1 MRNLVA
7 KLLEAP
13 LVISDELAA
22 LDAIVVLGAPLAN
35 GDLLSPVLAER
46 CDAAAD
52 LYTKGGAPIVVVSGG
67 VTGKA
72 IRAEAEVMA
81 ERVAD
86 RGVPAGAIV
95 VENRSRTTA
104 ENARFV
110 AEILGADK
118 RVWLVTQPFH
128 ARRARWLFRR
138 AGLEPRVWHI
148 ADSLEYRDRARA
160 LRWLGREYGAW
171 VRALLWR

>member
-1 MRNLVA
+1 LRDLVA
-7 KLLEAP
+7 RLLEKP
-13 LVISDELAA
+13 LVIADELEP
-22 LDAIVVLGAPLAN
+22 LDAIVVLGAPLAH
-35 GDLLSPVLAER
+35 GDRLSPVAAER

-52 LYTKGGAPIVVVSGG
+52 LYAKGGAPIVVVSGG
-67 VTGKA
+67 VTGRA
-72 IRAEAEVMA
+72 IRAEAAVMA
-81 ERVAD
+81 ERVAE
-86 RGVPAGAIV
+86 RGVPAAAII
-95 VENRSRTTA
+95 VEARSRTTA

-110 AEILGADK
+110 AEILGADR

-148 ADSLEYRDRARA
+148 ADSLEYRDRGRA
-160 LRWLGREYGAW
+160 LKWLGREYGAW

>member
-1 MRNLVA
+1 VRHLVA

-13 LVISDELAA
+13 LVIADELAE
-22 LDAIVVLGAPLAN
+22 LDAIVVLGAPLAH

-46 CDAAAD
+46 CDAAAE
-52 LYTKGGAPIVVVSGG
+52 LYAKGGAPLVVVSGG

-72 IRAEAEVMA
+72 SRAEADVMA
-81 ERVAD
+81 ERMGD
-86 RGVPAGAIV
+86 RGVPTGSIV
-95 VENRSRTTA
+95 VESRSRTTA

-110 AEILGADK
+110 AEILGSEK

-148 ADSLEYRDRARA
+148 ADSLEYRDRGRA